1 MLLVLMD
8 NATAEYTFIS
18 VFFAPKRPN
27 NATSVDSP
35 APSPHKSQYVDDDG
49 ARRPSL
55 GSEILA
61 SPPMRRRT
69 SLAQSIT
76 HAMRKPEAAGDLTKE
91 DLAIIG
97 QTWKQVM
104 DPSLNYCQVRHGLLS
119 FVSHSTQYTLRRLQ
133 SQFSSRVPLSFHC

>member
-18 VFFAPKRPN
+18 VFFAPKRQN
-27 NATSVDSP
+27 IAAGVDSP
-35 APSPHKSQYVDDDG
+35 VLSPHKSQYVDDDS

-69 SLAQSIT
+69 SLAQSIA
-76 HAMRKPEAAGDLTKE
+76 HGVRKPETAGDLTKE

-97 QTWKQVM
+97 QIWKQIM
-104 DPSLNYCQVRHGLLS
+104 EPSLNYCQVRHDLLS
-119 FVSHSTQYTLRRLQ
+119 LVSEVTE
-133 SQFSSRVPLSFHC
+133 